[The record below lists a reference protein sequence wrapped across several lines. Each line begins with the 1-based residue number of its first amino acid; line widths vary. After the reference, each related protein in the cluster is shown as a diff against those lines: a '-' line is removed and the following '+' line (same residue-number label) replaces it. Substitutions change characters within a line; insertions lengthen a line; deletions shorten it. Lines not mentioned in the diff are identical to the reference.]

1 MVCASTKAR
10 RLSNHKDQS
19 VRNTHLLRLKVR
31 SKLICN
37 CSNILQGVVGPEVR
51 QTQEDLDKIKD
62 WVKVNSERYWLKDN
76 GPLAARSDGGADIII
91 VDDPQMPE
99 LIPLAKQADPDRPV
113 IFRCHIEVRDDLVQ
127 KEGSAAQQV
136 WQNMWQSIK
145 LAGEYLN

>member
-1 MVCASTKAR
+1 
-10 RLSNHKDQS
+10 
-19 VRNTHLLRLKVR
+19 
-31 SKLICN
+31 
-37 CSNILQGVVGPEVR
+37 VGPEVR

-62 WVKVNSERYWLKDN
+62 WVKVNSERYWLEKN

-99 LIPLAKQADPDRPV
+99 LIPLAKEADPDRPV

-127 KEGSAAQQV
+127 KEDSAAQQV

-145 LAGEYLN
+145 LAGTFTT